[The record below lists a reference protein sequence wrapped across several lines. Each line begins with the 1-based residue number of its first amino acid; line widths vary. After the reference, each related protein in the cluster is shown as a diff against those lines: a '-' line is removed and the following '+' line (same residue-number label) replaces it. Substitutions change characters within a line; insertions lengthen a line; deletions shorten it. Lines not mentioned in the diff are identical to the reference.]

1 MSQPGISQPGIKA
14 PPFVRYVVYF
24 NGQNAYAEVMPNPVF
39 YNNPLT
45 VIAWFAIINNP
56 SSWAGIVTISPYT
69 SENWW
74 MVTGPS
80 PNCSVDIGAAFTG
93 GKRDIYLPPTA
104 CGEVHQY
111 ALRLSGNEL
120 SAFMDGKLYQTVT
133 GEGEYHTFYTVL
145 PLTIGARPHPPNLFS
160 NVAVW
165 QVLVYN
171 RALSDAEIAQLYS
184 NPTNPIRDG
193 LVLWL
198 QADPAYIHGNTWV
211 DLSGH
216 GNNATLYNTQL
227 IQLAPSIPW
236 FWVGVGTATAVAV
249 GAGLW
254 IAHSKGLI

>member
-1 MSQPGISQPGIKA
+1 MSQPNIKA

-24 NGQNAYAEVMPNPVF
+24 NGQNAYAVVPPNPAF
-39 YNNPLT
+39 YGNQLT
-45 VIAWFAIINNP
+45 VVAWFAIISNP
-56 SSWAGIVTISPYT
+56 GSWLGVVDTSQYT
-69 SENWW
+69 AHNWW
-74 MVTGPS
+74 ILTGHYPS
-80 PNCSVDIGAAFTG
+80 CSVDIGAGFTG
-93 GKRDIYLPPTA
+93 GKRDIYLPPVA

-133 GEGEYHTFYTVL
+133 GSGELSTNTSR
-145 PLTIGARPHPPNLFS
+145 PLAIGSRSPGNYALS

-165 QVLVYN
+165 QVLVYS

-193 LVLWL
+193 LILWL

-211 DLSGH
+211 DLSGN

-236 FWVGVGTATAVAV
+236 FWVGIGAVTAIAV

-254 IAHSKGLI
+254 MAHSKGLI